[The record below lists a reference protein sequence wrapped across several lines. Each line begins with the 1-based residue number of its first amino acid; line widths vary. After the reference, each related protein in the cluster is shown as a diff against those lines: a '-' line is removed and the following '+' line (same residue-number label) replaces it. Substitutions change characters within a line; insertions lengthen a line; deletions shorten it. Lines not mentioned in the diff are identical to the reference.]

1 LCDCHRWCERR
12 RKAEVGRGDTP
23 LMIYTL
29 MTMTCQSPFSGEPK
43 NKVAVRLVVKA
54 LFETIR
60 HVRATLLV
68 SVAMYV
74 MKS

>member
-1 LCDCHRWCERR
+1 
-12 RKAEVGRGDTP
+12 
-23 LMIYTL
+23 
-29 MTMTCQSPFSGEPK
+29 
-43 NKVAVRLVVKA
+43 LVVKA